1 MDTLSRLFGSEAK
14 VKLMRLFLLNPDRQY
29 AFNDVVAW
37 TKVSRKVAE
46 NEIVLLQ
53 KIGLILQVPIHPPVT
68 ATLLHS
74 ADSKLGL
81 KLKQKSKLKPQK
93 KEKGFTLNRNF
104 VFLKQL
110 QSLIIDTV
118 LLNEGETVKRLA
130 KAGKLKLIVVAGVF
144 IQEWDSRADLLV
156 VGDKIKEGPLKTV
169 IRKIELELGRELRY
183 ASLETSDF
191 QYRLSIG
198 DRLVRDIL
206 DYPHQIIF
214 DKFGLKKGV

>member
-1 MDTLSRLFGSEAK
+1 
-14 VKLMRLFLLNPDRQY
+14 MRLFLLNPDRQY

-37 TKVSRKVAE
+37 TKVSKKIVE
-46 NEIVLLQ
+46 NEIALLQ
-53 KIGLILQVPIHPPVT
+53 KIGLILQVPMHPPVAT
-68 ATLLHS
+68 APFNS
-74 ADSKLGL
+74 AGL
-81 KLKQKSKLKPQK
+81 KPSPKQKSKLKPQK

>member
-1 MDTLSRLFGSEAK
+1 
-14 VKLMRLFLLNPDRQY
+14 MRLFLLNPDRQY
-29 AFNDVVAW
+29 AFDDVVAW
-37 TKVSRKVAE
+37 TKLSKKVIETELA
-46 NEIVLLQ
+46 LLQ
-53 KIGLILQVPIHPPVT
+53 KIGLILQVPIHPTVVNVVSVV
-68 ATLLHS
+68 AN
-74 ADSKLGL
+74 A
-81 KLKQKSKLKPQK
+81 KSKAKAKKPK
-93 KEKGFTLNRNF
+93 KEKGYTLNQRF
-104 VFLKQL
+104 VYLKQL

-183 ASLETSDF
+183 ASLETPDF

-214 DKFGLKKGV
+214 DKFGLKKGI

>member
-1 MDTLSRLFGSEAK
+1 MDTLSRLFGSDGK

-29 AFNDVVAW
+29 AFDEVVAW
-37 TKVSRKVAE
+37 TKLSKRAVE
-46 NEIVLLQ
+46 TELVLLQ
-53 KIGLILQVPIHPPVT
+53 KIGLIIQVPIQPS
-68 ATLLHS
+68 ATKGKKH
-74 ADSKLGL
+74 
-81 KLKQKSKLKPQK
+81 K
-93 KEKGFTLNRNF
+93 KEKGFTLNQHF
-104 VFLKQL
+104 IYLKQL

-183 ASLETSDF
+183 ASLETPDF

>member
-1 MDTLSRLFGSEAK
+1 MDTLSRLFGSEAR

-29 AFNDVVAW
+29 AFKDVVVW
-37 TKVSRKVAE
+37 TKLSKKVAQ
-46 NEIVLLQ
+46 NELALLQ
-53 KIGLILQVPIHPPVT
+53 KIGLILQVPIPT
-68 ATLLHS
+68 I
-74 ADSKLGL
+74 GR
-81 KLKQKSKLKPQK
+81 K
-93 KEKGFTLNRNF
+93 KDKGYTLNQRF
-104 VFLKQL
+104 MYLKQL

-118 LLNEGETVKRLA
+118 LLNEGDTVKRLA
-130 KAGKLKLIVVAGVF
+130 KAGKMKLIVVAGVF

-156 VGDKIKEGPLKTV
+156 VGDKIKEGALKTV

-183 ASLETSDF
+183 ASLETPDF

-214 DKFGLKKGV
+214 DKFGLKKGI

>member
-1 MDTLSRLFGSEAK
+1 MDTLSRLFGSEAR

-29 AFNDVVAW
+29 TFGEVVSW
-37 TKVSRKVAE
+37 TKLSKKGVE
-46 NEIVLLQ
+46 NELVLLQ
-53 KIGLILQVPIHPPVT
+53 KIGLIFQVPIQPSMHQVVS
-68 ATLLHS
+68 S
-74 ADSKLGL
+74 AVAA
-81 KLKQKSKLKPQK
+81 KPKGKVKKQK
-93 KEKGFTLNRNF
+93 KEKGYTLNQHF
-104 VFLKQL
+104 VYLKQL

-144 IQEWDSRADLLV
+144 IQDWDSRADLLV
-156 VGDKIKEGPLKTV
+156 VGDKVKEGSLKAV

-183 ASLETSDF
+183 ASLETPDF

>member
-1 MDTLSRLFGSEAK
+1 
-14 VKLMRLFLLNPDRQY
+14 MRLFLLNPDRQY
-29 AFNDVVAW
+29 AFTDVIAW
-37 TKVSRKVAE
+37 TKVPKKVAE
-46 NEIVLLQ
+46 VEIALLQ
-53 KIGLILQVPIHPPVT
+53 KIGLILQVPIQPM
-68 ATLLHS
+68 AASAALHS
-74 ADSKLGL
+74 ASP
-81 KLKQKSKLKPQK
+81 KLKAKARKHK
-93 KEKGFTLNRNF
+93 KEKGFTLNRHF

-214 DKFGLKKGV
+214 DKFGLKKGI